1 MTLASKACNDEGG
14 GAPARLCPATAVL
27 SASLPCFFHSPACR
41 PGCST
46 SPLLNT
52 RPCTPSH
59 RHTVVQSSKWLPN
72 QSVPLPQIS
81 IPASPLSGASRGRQQ
96 REQKKQLQTLERQLQ
111 LDLGTKHQWL
121 LDMHLGCTGQLSS
134 NGSLQHSSCSSN
146 GSVPATGVSS
156 SPAVASTVLLSG
168 ASGQLS
174 PHSIGVD
181 SQSQMMGLTNTE
193 CADSTCSGSSALQ
206 QQLQG
211 VQQQQ
216 QPNHEDWALP
226 DSPPPVQVVLPP
238 LDRQDPDEEEQDT
251 PSSEQP
257 GQALPPSAL
266 LQQQQ
271 GPLQHRDG
279 SSTAAVAAADVRIS
293 LPDSPES
300 TGGSL
305 ANSTQE
311 LEGSAGSY
319 PSTGQPL
326 TPNQRVGLQRYLM
339 RQHQLIQTSGMRVR
353 SASAP
358 LPPPVPVAGVA
369 VKAQDVG
376 GAPGNGNDTTGMS
389 DTPDTSGRSP
399 RRPQELSRC
408 RTYIVQ
414 GTELFPISCAAST
427 HGPCCKHQHA
437 AGVVYVSKISCTK
450 PLVAAVG
457 WPARLLQH
465 S

>member
-1 MTLASKACNDEGG
+1 MVQGSK
-14 GAPARLCPATAVL
+14 R
-27 SASLPCFFHSPACR
+27 SSP
-41 PGCST
+41 S
-46 SPLLNT
+46 
-52 RPCTPSH
+52 
-59 RHTVVQSSKWLPN
+59 
-72 QSVPLPQIS
+72 QSVPLPQPS
-81 IPASPLSGASRGRQQ
+81 ILASPLSGACRSRQQ

-111 LDLGTKHQWL
+111 LDLGPKHQWL
-121 LDMHLGCTGQLSS
+121 LDMRLGFTGQLSS
-134 NGSLQHSSCSSN
+134 NGSDGSVRHSSCSSN
-146 GSVPATGVSS
+146 GSAPATGVSS

-168 ASGQLS
+168 TSGQLS
-174 PHSIGVD
+174 PHSTGVD
-181 SQSQMMGLTNTE
+181 SQSQMMGLMNTE
-193 CADSTCSGSSALQ
+193 CADSTCNGSSALQ
-206 QQLQG
+206 QQ
-211 VQQQQ
+211 
-216 QPNHEDWALP
+216 PNHEDLAPP

-238 LDRQDPDEEEQDT
+238 LNRQGPDEEQDT
-251 PSSEQP
+251 SSSEQP

-266 LQQQQ
+266 LQQQ
-271 GPLQHRDG
+271 GPLQHRD
-279 SSTAAVAAADVRIS
+279 SSSSSRAAAAAAAANVRIS
-293 LPDSPES
+293 LPDSAES

-305 ANSTQE
+305 ANSTN
-311 LEGSAGSY
+311 SSDGSY

-376 GAPGNGNDTTGMS
+376 AAGSGSNTTGMS

-399 RRPQELSRC
+399 RPQELSRC

-414 GTELFPISCAAST
+414 GTELSHGCTSHAVPRLMGLVASISMLQA
-427 HGPCCKHQHA
+427 A
-437 AGVVYVSKISCTK
+437 AGVVCVESLVYQI
-450 PLVAAVG
+450 LVAAVG